1 VRRIIRAALLGL
13 GLAAVSACT
22 LNPPSGNAASAP
34 RIQVTQVPKTPNAPG
49 NAVWVLTPLG
59 VNVRS
64 GPDVNATRLTTV
76 AQAARLDISE
86 SRKVGAD
93 NWLHVKSQS
102 GQVEGWVIDR
112 PDLLIRREISQ
123 HVEQGGVYSN
133 LFPAEWQLSS
143 GNPATMTAPQ
153 GEDRDAVLMIALSP
167 DTPQLPATPTQGA
180 QELRQEGPLELYG
193 KSVFVTIY
201 KLNGGGYEFAI
212 KTKCKVAAYLIDYRQ
227 SDRNQPDT
235 ALFKSLVSSVIAPDC
250 APGA

>member
-1 VRRIIRAALLGL
+1 LALLGL

-34 RIQVTQVPKTPNAPG
+34 RVQVTQVPKTPNAPG

-64 GPDVNATRLTTV
+64 GPDVNASRLATV

-86 SRKVGAD
+86 
-93 NWLHVKSQS
+93 
-102 GQVEGWVIDR
+102 
-112 PDLLIRREISQ
+112 
-123 HVEQGGVYSN
+123 
-133 LFPAEWQLSS
+133 
-143 GNPATMTAPQ
+143 
-153 GEDRDAVLMIALSP
+153 
-167 DTPQLPATPTQGA
+167 PQLPATPSQPG

-201 KLNGGGYEFAI
+201 KLNGGGYEFTT
-212 KTKCKVAAYLIDYRQ
+212 KTKCKAAAYLVDYRQ
-227 SDRNQPDT
+227 GDRSQPDT
-235 ALFKSLVSSVIAPDC
+235 TLYKSLLSSMIAPDC